1 MIKSSNVPMF
11 QCSNVQIFK
20 CSNVQMFKCSNV
32 LMFKCSN
39 VQIFKCSYFSYI
51 FFGFWEQVC
60 FSPCN
65 KKSLFL
71 GASLPFIFQ
80 FQRISVFGRG
90 SIPFFLFSPDFCFW
104 GASFLFI
111 FHNFFVFE
119 IKYDFPPAI
128 KKSKD
133 FCFWERVFLLYAVQL
148 LTAGDQENVSI
159 HSVKVASDKSP
170 CAKSEIFIFIK
181 RFQEPR
187 SHRAEE
193 LFFGGG
199 AGRGRPR
206 DWACLHR
213 HGWRLHQ
220 GEANYLLME
229 SMLREPQKST

>member
-1 MIKSSNVPMF
+1 MF
-11 QCSNVQIFK
+11 QCSNVP
-20 CSNVQMFKCSNV
+20 MFKCSNV

-133 FCFWERVFLLYAVQL
+133 FCFWERVFPLFSKDFCFWEGEYAFFFLFVFL
-148 LTAGDQENVSI
+148 SI
-159 HSVKVASDKSP
+159 
-170 CAKSEIFIFIK
+170 
-181 RFQEPR
+181 FQGF
-187 SHRAEE
+187 
-193 LFFGGG
+193 LFLV
-199 AGRGRPR
+199 GRVCCPTVDSWWPGKCIHPF
-206 DWACLHR
+206 C
-213 HGWRLHQ
+213 
-220 GEANYLLME
+220 E
-229 SMLREPQKST
+229 SGFWQKSMCKVRNIHIHKWMIYWRKHMSKLQW